1 MEKNESKKV
10 ITQLQGTKE
19 RVLEVLGLNGLSSW
33 PIDLMFRR
41 VFPKQKKWTQIDEQ
55 NQQCLM
61 DSKKLIDPVI
71 ILSDECAC
79 VGDKIGFRSI

>member
-1 MEKNESKKV
+1 MANRFNVSM
-10 ITQLQGTKE
+10 
-19 RVLEVLGLNGLSSW
+19 S
-33 PIDLMFRR
+33 
-41 VFPKQKKWTQIDEQ
+41 FPKTKKWTQINEQ

-71 ILSDECAC
+71 ILSDEYAC

>member
-1 MEKNESKKV
+1 MANRFNVSM
-10 ITQLQGTKE
+10 
-19 RVLEVLGLNGLSSW
+19 S
-33 PIDLMFRR
+33 
-41 VFPKQKKWTQIDEQ
+41 FPKTKKWTQINEQ